1 MAAAAELGWCAAQG
15 FVGLSRAIDK
25 YSLDRG
31 FKFCTYASWWI
42 RQSISRCITER
53 SRVVRLPVHIYEA
66 AAKVKRVRD
75 ELQVRLG
82 ADSLAPF
89 KGGSRQVA
97 MRGARCGLP
106 CARQGSGKAR
116 LHLPPSAREQGMY

>member
-1 MAAAAELGWCAAQG
+1 M
-15 FVGLSRAIDK
+15 
-25 YSLDRG
+25 
-31 FKFCTYASWWI
+31 
-42 RQSISRCITER
+42 
-53 SRVVRLPVHIYEA
+53 VRLPVHIYEA